1 MLPAPYRLRR
11 SAEITAVRKL
21 GQRWHHSLATLYVLA
36 NQQDTSR
43 FAFVAGRRVGNA
55 VKRNRS
61 KRILREAIR
70 HSLPQITPGWD
81 CLIIARDST
90 AQASYQDVL
99 AATYQLLQR
108 AHILQPSPNK
118 GVVGL

>member
-11 SAEITAVRKL
+11 SAEITAVRKS
-21 GQRWHHSLATLYVLA
+21 GQRWHHPLATLYVLA

-70 HSLPQITPGWD
+70 HFLPHIAPGWD

-90 AQASYQDVL
+90 AQASYQDAL
-99 AATYQLLQR
+99 AATHQLLQR
-108 AHILQPSPNK
+108 AHIIQLSLDK
-118 GVVGL
+118 GVAGP